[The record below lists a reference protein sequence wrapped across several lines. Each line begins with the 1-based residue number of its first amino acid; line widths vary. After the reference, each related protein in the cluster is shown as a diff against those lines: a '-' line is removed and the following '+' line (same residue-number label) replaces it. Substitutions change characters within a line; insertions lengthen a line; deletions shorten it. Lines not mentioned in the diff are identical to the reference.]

1 MITVSSLSAPTQ
13 PQELCASYRI
23 RTCSPVL
30 KRCLPLGPSFA
41 PALLIA
47 RYPVSCLTSLGCR
60 GEPIPP
66 LVTSSVLSWA
76 HLVSDH
82 PQHDIDNSF
91 PPSLIRPEHAWAPA
105 LSQGA
110 ATRASHTRHTQPS
123 ASSYPSTWQL
133 CGRALRCRAE
143 SWRAN
148 NTPRKSEHNYR

>member
-30 KRCLPLGPSFA
+30 KRRLPLGPSFA

-76 HLVSDH
+76 RLVSNH
-82 PQHDIDNSF
+82 QQHNRDNSF
-91 PPSLIRPEHAWAPA
+91 PPSLIRPEDAWAPA
-105 LSQGA
+105 PSHGA
-110 ATRASHTRHTQPS
+110 ATRASRTRHTTNS

-143 SWRAN
+143 SSRASN
-148 NTPRKSEHNYR
+148 SAEEV